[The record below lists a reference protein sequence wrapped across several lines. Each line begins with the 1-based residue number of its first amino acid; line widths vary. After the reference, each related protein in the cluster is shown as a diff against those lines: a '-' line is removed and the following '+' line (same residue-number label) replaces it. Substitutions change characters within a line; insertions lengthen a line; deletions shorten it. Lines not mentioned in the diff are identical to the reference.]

1 MFFFLMPLVMF
12 GYTKKKEREGRKKRR
27 KEGRKEG
34 RREKTLTLEMN
45 SKCALNLGDF
55 IGLQYGISFG

>member
-34 RREKTLTLEMN
+34 ERKL
-45 SKCALNLGDF
+45 
-55 IGLQYGISFG
+55 